1 MEAKKIER
9 HPVRDRLLRLM
20 TAGILFGMVIGM
32 LGGCGVRQK
41 EIVFADHLDDIVL
54 ILDGREHR
62 LRELAFYIA
71 HEEQTVQEQAL
82 LYDANDPNKYWNTHI
97 NGHFVRVRA
106 RQEAMN
112 LAIHDFIFYDLAQE
126 MNMQLDQEEIDYAA
140 SRCDDFWS
148 DLGEAGQQRLGIT
161 QEELHEDMLHMAL
174 AQKYQQLYAAMQ
186 AVTEEDCD
194 VDGITYE
201 KLLKEHSYKVK
212 NRVWKG
218 ISMGHVTLNQ

>member
-1 MEAKKIER
+1 
-9 HPVRDRLLRLM
+9 
-20 TAGILFGMVIGM
+20 
-32 LGGCGVRQK
+32 
-41 EIVFADHLDDIVL
+41 
-54 ILDGREHR
+54 
-62 LRELAFYIA
+62 
-71 HEEQTVQEQAL
+71 
-82 LYDANDPNKYWNTHI
+82 
-97 NGHFVRVRA
+97 
-106 RQEAMN
+106 
-112 LAIHDFIFYDLAQE
+112 
-126 MNMQLDQEEIDYAA
+126 MQLDQEEIDYAA

-148 DLGEAGQQRLGIT
+148 DLGEVGQQRLGIT

-186 AVTEEDCD
+186 TVTEEDCD